1 MSDLEK
7 AGGFQEGYQ
16 RALQLLERGDAR
28 GAEAEL
34 RGIQK
39 RWPGEVNSQRVLGVA
54 LLAQGQNSAGIAC
67 LEAAIKAAPD
77 FAHAKVDL
85 ALAYR
90 GQGMLEP
97 ALRLLREALE
107 KDATLHDAWRSYADL
122 LVNLGDAA
130 AANCAYQKFIDTD
143 PAGGILQQA
152 ALCMGRDERP
162 QAEALFRRVL
172 QHNSNHIGALCG
184 LAAVSLDAGYPQDAE
199 RLLRHALKQSAHM
212 PLIWRGLAQTFL
224 QTGDLAKAEV
234 AVRHSLSID
243 DGAAASWVL
252 FASVL
257 AHTMRQAEALDA
269 YDQALKLEPNQVRV
283 ALSRGHVLKTLGRRA
298 EAEAAY
304 QHCLELQP
312 DFGEAYY
319 SFADLKS
326 YVFSDTEVAAMQ
338 GLLADAKTS
347 PKSQVQ
353 IHFALGRAREQRK
366 QYSDAFAHYAAGN
379 SAKRRSAPFDAAAF
393 EDKCR
398 RVAATFSAEFFNARL
413 GSGLADAAP
422 IFIVGLPRSGSTL
435 VEQVLASHSQVEG
448 TMELPHVLRYV
459 RELDH
464 RGGASDAYPESV
476 GELSPEQ
483 LLALGQRFLSE
494 TRIYRSGRARF
505 IDKMPNNF
513 SHIGLIHLMLPQ
525 ATIIDV
531 RRNPMDACFSAFK
544 QHFAQGQSFSYDLED
559 LGRYY
564 RNYVELMDHWDAV
577 LPGKVF
583 RLAYED
589 LVRDTEAQV
598 RKLLGFCGLNFETV
612 CLKFYESRRSVRT
625 ASSEQVRQ
633 PMYDSSV
640 GLWRHFEPYL
650 GPLQRSLGP
659 VLQRFPHP

>member
-1 MSDLEK
+1 MSKQDT
-7 AGGFQEGYQ
+7 AAGFQERYQ
-16 RALQLLERGDAR
+16 RALRFLERGEAQA
-28 GAEAEL
+28 AEAEL
-34 RGIQK
+34 RDIQK
-39 RWPGEVNSQRVLGVA
+39 DWPGEVNSQRALGVA
-54 LLAQGQNSAGIAC
+54 LLAQGHNSAGIAC
-67 LEAAIKAAPD
+67 LEAALKLAPD

-90 GQGMLEP
+90 AQGMLEP
-97 ALRLLREALE
+97 AVRLLRSALE
-107 KDATLHDAWRSYADL
+107 RDPTLHEAWRSYGDL
-122 LVNLGDAA
+122 LVNLGDFA
-130 AANCAYQKFIDTD
+130 AANRAYQKFIDTD
-143 PAGGILQQA
+143 PIGGVLQEA
-152 ALCMGRDERP
+152 AACMARDERP
-162 QAEALFRRVL
+162 QAESRFRRVL
-172 QHNSNHIGALCG
+172 QQNSNHIGALCG
-184 LAAVSLDAGYPQDAE
+184 LAAVSLDAGYPKDAE
-199 RLLRHALKQSAHM
+199 RLLRHALRQSAHM

-224 QTGDLAKAEV
+224 QTGDLAAAEA
-234 AVRHSLSID
+234 AVRHSLIVD
-243 DGAAASWVL
+243 EGASASWVL

-269 YDQALKLEPNQVRV
+269 YDRALRLDPNQVRV

-304 QHCLELQP
+304 QRCLELQP

-326 YVFSDTEVAAMQ
+326 YVFSDREVAGMQ
-338 GLLADAKTS
+338 ALLADGKTS
-347 PKSQVQ
+347 PKSQAQ
-353 IHFALGRAREQRK
+353 IHFALGRALEQRRR
-366 QYSDAFAHYAAGN
+366 YSDAFAHYEAGN
-379 SAKRRSAPFDAAAF
+379 SAKRRSTPFDAGAF

-398 RVAATFSAEFFNARL
+398 RVAATFSAQFFSARS
-413 GSGLADAAP
+413 GSGLNDAAP

-464 RGGASDAYPESV
+464 HGGASDTYPESV
-476 GELSPEQ
+476 GDLSSEQ
-483 LLALGQRFLSE
+483 LQSLGQRFIDE
-494 TRIYRSGRARF
+494 TRIYRSGRPRF

-513 SHIGLIHLMLPQ
+513 SHIGLIQLMLPQ

-564 RNYVELMDHWDAV
+564 RNYVALMDHWDAV

-583 RLAYED
+583 HLSYEA

-598 RKLLGFCGLNFETV
+598 RRLLAFCGLEFEAG
-612 CLKFYESRRSVRT
+612 CLKFHETRRSVRT

-640 GLWRHFEPYL
+640 GLWRHFEAHL
-650 GPLQRSLGP
+650 APLQRSLGP
-659 VLQRFPHP
+659 VLKRFVLP

>member
-1 MSDLEK
+1 MSELEK

-67 LEAAIKAAPD
+67 LEAATKAAPD
-77 FAHAKVDL
+77 FAHVKVDL

-90 GQGMLEP
+90 AQGMLEP
-97 ALRLLREALE
+97 ALRLLHEALG

-122 LVNLGDAA
+122 LVNLGDPA
-130 AANCAYQKFIDTD
+130 AANRAYQKFIDTD

-152 ALCMGRDERP
+152 AQSMGRDERP

-172 QHNSNHIGALCG
+172 KQNSNHIGALCG
-184 LAAVSLDAGYPQDAE
+184 LAAVSLDAGFPKDAE

-224 QTGDLAKAEV
+224 QTGDLAKAEA

-243 DGAAASWVL
+243 EGAAASWVL

-269 YDQALKLEPNQVRV
+269 YDRALQLEPNQVRV

-338 GLLADAKTS
+338 GLLADGKT
-347 PKSQVQ
+347 PQKSQVQ
-353 IHFALGRAREQRK
+353 IHFALGRALEQRK
-366 QYSDAFAHYAAGN
+366 QYSDAFAHYAVGN

-398 RVAATFSAEFFNARL
+398 RVAATFSAEFFHARL

-476 GELSPEQ
+476 GELSSEE
-483 LLALGQRFLSE
+483 LLGLGQRFIGE

-577 LPGKVF
+577 LPGKVC

-598 RKLLGFCGLNFETV
+598 RRLLGFCGLEFETA
-612 CLKFYESRRSVRT
+612 CLKFYETRRSVRT

-640 GLWRHFEPYL
+640 GLWRHFEAHL
-650 GPLQRSLGP
+650 GPLQRSLGD
-659 VLQRFPHP
+659 VLQRFSHP